1 MIHTALTEN
10 PTKKP
15 TTLTSVQTNLHLLFH
30 DQLKKDSQFFYDPKI
45 FFRSQR
51 FTMENALKTVDIKLS
66 YNVNNQKKKNQNK
79 KKRKHNIMLFNPPY
93 SKHIKTNIRRI
104 SIKLISKQFP
114 PSHKLC
120 TVILACQISDQ
131 K

>member
-51 FTMENALKTVDIKLS
+51 FTMENALKTVDIKIS
-66 YNVNNQKKKNQNK
+66 YNVNNKKKK
-79 KKRKHNIMLFNPPY
+79 KK
-93 SKHIKTNIRRI
+93 
-104 SIKLISKQFP
+104 SKQ
-114 PSHKLC
+114 KEKK
-120 TVILACQISDQ
+120 T
-131 K
+131 